1 MATTSGASL
10 YVYICW
16 AWPLPVPNKG
26 LSESPYVILVISG
39 ILGRGVNKETR
50 SGHKSLANV
59 IHGSTMPKHFGVGAE
74 HLFVDFE
81 ASLHTATEA
90 HSATQ
95 LPRPQ
100 NNRPCLFLVKND
112 GKRSLVGGFNP
123 SKKN

>member
-1 MATTSGASL
+1 MLAVA
-10 YVYICW
+10 
-16 AWPLPVPNKG
+16 PLVPNKG

-39 ILGRGVNKETR
+39 ILGEGVNKETR
-50 SGHKSLANV
+50 YGHKSLANV
-59 IHGSTMPKHFGVGAE
+59 IHGSTIPKRFRVGAE

-100 NNRPCLFLVKND
+100 SFIAPCLFLVKND

-123 SKKN
+123 SKKNIVKLDHFPK